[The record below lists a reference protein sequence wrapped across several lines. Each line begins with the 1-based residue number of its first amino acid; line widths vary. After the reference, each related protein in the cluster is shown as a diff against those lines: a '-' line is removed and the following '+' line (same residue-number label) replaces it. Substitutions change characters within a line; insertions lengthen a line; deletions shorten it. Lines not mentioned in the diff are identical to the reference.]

1 MQEGKKR
8 CEYDSIFL
16 YTDAQRRH
24 FFFRRNKQTFYEY
37 KNFVRIGIFFFFL
50 TIFHLCLQ
58 SLF

>member
-37 KNFVRIGIFFFFL
+37 KNFVRIGIFFFF
-50 TIFHLCLQ
+50 F
-58 SLF
+58 